1 MRADST
7 PGFVGYR
14 RLNCGLWVEVCRSPA
29 PTAALAE
36 LMRRVPR
43 GDIAVVPVGS
53 RPDGQLRSSDR

>member
-1 MRADST
+1 
-7 PGFVGYR
+7 VGYR